1 MSLPSNSPHP
11 NFPSSSSHQSMHSHT
26 GISPRSTTSPRPL
39 SDRTQ
44 PAQED
49 HSSTDEQHAHQL
61 TSPTHDGAS
70 GEETGD
76 GQDPKPTN
84 PPFQPFFTLIEDAHT
99 SEYHHPTVHY
109 LFSDD
114 DTDIITEAALRSLEA
129 QQESLSESKRE
140 QIIEGQ
146 APKEEEVSARKSTIL
161 LPPPVP
167 GVREHYIIL
176 DVTQDGTLQNPTTT
190 EPSAAPAGKG
200 EEGVTKSLSSS
211 PANPPIIPPPSGSPA
226 TQVRVSSAQSLA
238 PTWQV
243 LKSELVPAPTFEN
256 SNPGATPGHGLM
268 LKIHGTAGLLPS
280 TPRDKAGGGGK
291 GSQRLEEMMDQ
302 FAKRMS
308 ELQTVI
314 EAGETGDSLAVE
326 GGELDSETQARAEEE
341 GPTEVGIEK
350 DDCESARHVSGD
362 VEHS

>member
-1 MSLPSNSPHP
+1 MSLPSNNPHP
-11 NFPSSSSHQSMHSHT
+11 VLSSSSSRQSMHSH
-26 GISPRSTTSPRPL
+26 
-39 SDRTQ
+39 SDIPTR
-44 PAQED
+44 PAQKD
-49 HSSTDEQHAHQL
+49 HPSDEQRANQL
-61 TSPTHDGAS
+61 TSPTHDSPG
-70 GEETGD
+70 GEETSGA
-76 GQDPKPTN
+76 QDQQPTN

-129 QQESLSESKRE
+129 QQESLPESKRE
-140 QIIEGQ
+140 QIIEGPL
-146 APKEEEVSARKSTIL
+146 PKEQEVSPRKSTIL
-161 LPPPVP
+161 IPPPVP

-176 DVTQDGTLQNPTTT
+176 DVAQDGTLQNPITA
-190 EPSAAPAGKG
+190 EPSAALAGKEG
-200 EEGVTKSLSSS
+200 EGVTKSLSSS
-211 PANPPIIPPPSGSPA
+211 PANPPTIPPPSGLPT
-226 TQVRVSSAQSLA
+226 TQFRVTSAKSLT

-256 SNPGATPGHGLM
+256 SNPGNTPGHGLM
-268 LKIHGTAGLLPS
+268 LKIHGTAGILPS
-280 TPRDKAGGGGK
+280 TPRDKAGG

-314 EAGETGDSLAVE
+314 EAGETDGSVTVE
-326 GGELDSETQARAEEE
+326 EGELQSEAQPQTRAEEE
-341 GPTEVGIEK
+341 DSTEVGVRK
-350 DDCESARHVSGD
+350 DDDESARHASGD

>member
-1 MSLPSNSPHP
+1 MY
-11 NFPSSSSHQSMHSHT
+11 SHS
-26 GISPRSTTSPRPL
+26 GISTRPAASSRPP

-49 HSSTDEQHAHQL
+49 HPSTDEQRANQL
-61 TSPTHDGAS
+61 TSPTHDGA
-70 GEETGD
+70 GAEETGD
-76 GQDPKPTN
+76 EQDPQPTN

-114 DTDIITEAALRSLEA
+114 DTDIVTEAALRSLEA
-129 QQESLSESKRE
+129 QQESLPESKRE
-140 QIIEGQ
+140 QIIEGHP
-146 APKEEEVSARKSTIL
+146 PKEEEASPRKSTIL

-176 DVTQDGTLQNPTTT
+176 DVTQDGNLQNTTT
-190 EPSAAPAGKG
+190 AEPSAAPAEKRG
-200 EEGVTKSLSSS
+200 EGVTKSLSSS
-211 PANPPIIPPPSGSPA
+211 PANPPNIPPPSGLPTA
-226 TQVRVSSAQSLA
+226 QFRVSSAQSLA

-243 LKSELVPAPTFEN
+243 LNSELVPAPTFEN
-256 SNPGATPGHGLM
+256 GNPSDTSGHGLM

-280 TPRDKAGGGGK
+280 TPRDKAAGGEK

-314 EAGETGDSLAVE
+314 EAGEAGGSLAVE
-326 GGELDSETQARAEEE
+326 GGELESETQARAEE
-341 GPTEVGIEK
+341 GGSPEVGIGQ
-350 DDCESARHVSGD
+350 DDGESARHVFGD